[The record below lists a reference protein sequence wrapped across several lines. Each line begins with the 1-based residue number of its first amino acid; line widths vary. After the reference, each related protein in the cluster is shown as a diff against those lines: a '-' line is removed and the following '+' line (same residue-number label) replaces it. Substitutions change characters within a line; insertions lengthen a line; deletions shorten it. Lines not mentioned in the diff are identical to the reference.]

1 LLFQSLEVKLTVMN
15 QAERDSL
22 SRPKIAVI
30 DDDLRLARLVKVVLE
45 EADQTHDV
53 LIDADVV
60 QAYDFVKR
68 VHPDLIILDIMMG
81 VDPVGFE
88 TLDQLSNNPDM
99 CHIPVVVSSA
109 GLFAEEHYQ
118 AFTSPIVLLPKPFQ
132 LNELVAAVRLAMVN
146 TPVPG
151 LQ

>member
-1 LLFQSLEVKLTVMN
+1 MN

-99 CHIPVVVSSA
+99 CHIPVVVLCGPVRKRA
-109 GLFAEEHYQ
+109 
-118 AFTSPIVLLPKPFQ
+118 LPGIHIAHRAPS
-132 LNELVAAVRLAMVN
+132 E
-146 TPVPG
+146 TIPVE
-151 LQ
+151 